1 MNNLFILVGAAGV
14 GKSAVTEYIRNQKD
28 TNNFHCIVKHTNRPM
43 RKEEISRQFDKE
55 LDLIFEGGGRS

>member
-43 RKEEISRQFDKE
+43 RK
-55 LDLIFEGGGRS
+55 